1 MLDLR
6 RLRYL
11 SELARRGT
19 IAEVA
24 RAVGYTPS
32 AVSQSLLQLEREAG
46 VTLLER
52 DGRRV
57 RLTPAAHALVARIDR
72 ALAELDRA
80 EAELAAEQGSVRG
93 RVVVG
98 AFPSAAVSL
107 VIPAALELAHRH
119 PDLTVLLHEHEPE
132 EGIGLLRSGE
142 LDVLVSESYDNA
154 DTAPTG
160 GLEVHLLLREP
171 LLLAVPASDR
181 SAEPVSLA
189 AYADAAWIGGLA
201 GTQYALAVE
210 RACHAAGYTPRT
222 GHRADE
228 AAVIEALAGSGLAVG
243 LIPAL
248 ACSGSDGVRYLEVSP
263 SPPARRIQ
271 ALVRRGASRR
281 PGTAAVLAAVRD
293 RAGRA
298 RAEVSAPPPP
308 STAVADRG

>member
-1 MLDLR
+1 MLEVR

-32 AVSQSLLQLEREAG
+32 AVSQSLLQLEREVG

-57 RLTPAAHALVARIDR
+57 RLTPAAHALVARVDR

-93 RVVVG
+93 RVAVG
-98 AFPSAAVSL
+98 AFPSAAVGL
-107 VIPAALELAHRH
+107 VIPAALELADRH
-119 PDLTVLLHEHEPE
+119 PDLTLVVREHEPE
-132 EGIGLLRSGE
+132 DGIGLLRAGE

-160 GLEVHLLLREP
+160 GLEVHPLLREP

-181 SAEPVSLA
+181 SEQPVSLA
-189 AYADAAWIGGLA
+189 AYADATWIGGLA

-210 RACHAAGYTPRT
+210 RACLAAGFAPRSD
-222 GHRADE
+222 HRADE
-228 AAVIEALAGSGLAVG
+228 ASVIGALAASGLAVG

-248 ACSGSDGVRYLEVSP
+248 ACSGAEGVRYLEVSP
-263 SPPARRIQ
+263 SPPARRVE

-281 PGTAAVLAAVRD
+281 PATAAVLAALREG
-293 RAGRA
+293 AGRR
-298 RAEVSAPPPP
+298 RAVPESRV
-308 STAVADRG
+308 

>member
-1 MLDLR
+1 MLEVR

-32 AVSQSLLQLEREAG
+32 AVSQSLLQLEREVG

-57 RLTPAAHALVARIDR
+57 RLTPAAHALVARVDR

-93 RVVVG
+93 RVAVG
-98 AFPSAAVSL
+98 AFPSAAVGL
-107 VIPAALELAHRH
+107 VIPAALELADRH
-119 PDLTVLLHEHEPE
+119 PDLTLVVREHEPE
-132 EGIGLLRSGE
+132 DGIGLLRAGE

-160 GLEVHLLLREP
+160 GLEVHPLLREP

-181 SAEPVSLA
+181 SEQPVSLA
-189 AYADAAWIGGLA
+189 AYADATWIGGLA

-210 RACHAAGYTPRT
+210 RACLAAGFAPRSD
-222 GHRADE
+222 HRADE
-228 AAVIEALAGSGLAVG
+228 ASVIGALAASGLAVG

-248 ACSGSDGVRYLEVSP
+248 ACSGAEGVRYLEVSP
-263 SPPARRIQ
+263 SPPARRVE

-281 PGTAAVLAAVRD
+281 PATAAVLAALREG
-293 RAGRA
+293 AGRR
-298 RAEVSAPPPP
+298 RAVPESRA
-308 STAVADRG
+308 

>member
-57 RLTPAAHALVARIDR
+57 RLTPAAHALVARVDR
-72 ALAELDRA
+72 ALAELDQA
-80 EAELAAEQGSVRG
+80 EAELAAEHGTVRG

-98 AFPSAAVSL
+98 AFPSAALGL
-107 VIPAALELAHRH
+107 VIPAALELGERH
-119 PDLTVLLHEHEPE
+119 PDLTIVLREHEPE
-132 EGIGLLRSGE
+132 DGIGLLRSGE
-142 LDVLVSESYDNA
+142 LDLLVSESYDNA

-160 GLEVHLLLREP
+160 GLEVQPLLREP
-171 LLLAVPASDR
+171 LLLAVPASER
-181 SAEPVSLA
+181 SHEPVSLA
-189 AYADAAWIGGLA
+189 AYANATWIGGLA

-210 RACHAAGYTPRT
+210 RACLAAGFAPRPD
-222 GHRADE
+222 HRADE

-248 ACSGSDGVRYLEVSP
+248 ACSGTPGVRYLEVSP
-263 SPPARRIQ
+263 SPPVRRLQ
-271 ALVRRGASRR
+271 ALLRRGASRR
-281 PGTAAVLAAVRD
+281 PATHAVLAAL
-293 RAGRA
+293 
-298 RAEVSAPPPP
+298 AEVSARPRR
-308 STAVADRG
+308 STAAADRG

>member
-1 MLDLR
+1 MLEVR

-32 AVSQSLLQLEREAG
+32 AVSQSLLQLEREVG

-57 RLTPAAHALVARIDR
+57 RLTPAAHALVARVDR

-93 RVVVG
+93 RVAVG
-98 AFPSAAVSL
+98 AFPSAAVGL
-107 VIPAALELAHRH
+107 VIPAALELADRH
-119 PDLTVLLHEHEPE
+119 PDLTLVVREHEPE
-132 EGIGLLRSGE
+132 DGIGLLRAGE

-160 GLEVHLLLREP
+160 GLEVHPLLREP

-181 SAEPVSLA
+181 SEQPVSLA
-189 AYADAAWIGGLA
+189 AYADATWIGGLA

-210 RACHAAGYTPRT
+210 RACLAAGFAPRSD
-222 GHRADE
+222 HRADE
-228 AAVIEALAGSGLAVG
+228 ASVIGALAASGLAVG

-248 ACSGSDGVRYLEVSP
+248 ACSNAEGVRYLEVSP
-263 SPPARRIQ
+263 SPPARRVE

-281 PGTAAVLAAVRD
+281 PATAAVLAALREGTGRR
-293 RAGRA
+293 RAVPESRA
-298 RAEVSAPPPP
+298 
-308 STAVADRG
+308 

>member
-19 IAEVA
+19 ISEVA

-32 AVSQSLLQLEREAG
+32 AVSQSLIRLEREAG

-57 RLTPAAHALVARIDR
+57 RLTPTAHALVARADR

-80 EAELAAEQGSVRG
+80 EAELAAERGTVRG

-98 AFPSAAVSL
+98 AFPSAAHGL
-107 VIPAALELAHRH
+107 VIPAALELAERH
-119 PDLTVLLHEHEPE
+119 PDLTVVLREHEPE
-132 EGIGLLRSGE
+132 DGIGLLRGGE
-142 LDVLVSESYDNA
+142 LDLLVSESYDNA

-160 GLEVHLLLREP
+160 GLDVRQLLREP
-171 LLLAVPASDR
+171 LLLAVPSSDR
-181 SAEPVSLA
+181 SEPPVSLA
-189 AYADAAWIGGLA
+189 MYADATWIGGLA

-210 RACHAAGYTPRT
+210 RACLAAGFAPPTD
-222 GHRADE
+222 HRADE

-243 LIPAL
+243 LIPSL
-248 ACSGSDGVRYLEVSP
+248 ACSGSQDVRYLEVSP
-263 SPPARRIQ
+263 SPPARRVQ

-281 PGTAAVLAAVRD
+281 PVTAALLAALHE
-293 RAGRA
+293 RAQRA
-298 RAEVSAPPPP
+298 SDIRRLPSA
-308 STAVADRG
+308 